1 MGHFAVACARA
12 RIRVSALIGIRICQ
26 DPPPTSLT
34 RDNQYPVG
42 LPFCVPPWLVT
53 GVQRGRNVDRLSI
66 GYAFRPRL
74 RSRLTLRG
82 RTFRKNPWPYGGW
95 DSHPSFRY
103 SCRHSHFRVVQQSL
117 RSAFTYSGTLPYHR
131 PRDET
136 RERSA
141 ASVDGLSPVGFSAQY
156 HSTSELL
163 RTLSRMAASKPTSW
177 LSERYHFL
185 SHLANNSGP

>member
-1 MGHFAVACARA
+1 MRYGRSAPWSRGFSCQCGLSHFAFACARA
-12 RIRVSALIGIRICQ
+12 RIRVSALTGIRICQ
-26 DPPPTSLT
+26 DPPPTRLT
-34 RDNQYPVG
+34 RDDQHPVG

-53 GVQRGRNVDRLSI
+53 DVQRGRNVDRLSI

-103 SCRHSHFRVVQQSL
+103 SCRHSHFRVVQQSS

-131 PRDET
+131 PRDDT
-136 RERSA
+136 RGRSA

-163 RTLSRMAASKPTSW
+163 RTL
-177 LSERYHFL
+177 
-185 SHLANNSGP
+185 